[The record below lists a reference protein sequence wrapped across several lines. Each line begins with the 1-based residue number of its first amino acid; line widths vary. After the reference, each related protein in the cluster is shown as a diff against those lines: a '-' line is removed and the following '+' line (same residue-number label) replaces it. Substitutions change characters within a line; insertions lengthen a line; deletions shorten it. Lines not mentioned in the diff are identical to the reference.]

1 RLSLENVPDQGEL
14 RIFNQFTETFSV
26 NELADKVKAAGTD
39 FGLNVEIQ
47 HIENP
52 RIEAEEHYYN
62 PNHTGLMELGLKPHY
77 LSEAVLVHMMEF
89 VIKNKKLIRQDQFYQ
104 KIKWA

>member
-1 RLSLENVPDQGEL
+1 MENPADKGEL

-26 NELADKVKAAGTD
+26 NELADKVKAVGTD

-47 HIENP
+47 HVENP

-77 LSEAVLVHMMEF
+77 LDDMTLAKMLQFAMNYRDSIARDQ
-89 VIKNKKLIRQDQFYQ
+89 IYRQV
-104 KIKWA
+104 KWA